1 MPDTERMMDI
11 DDLKNVLS
19 EVVQSIFGKE
29 VKYRFNVDTF
39 PYTDPSLEVEVFIN
53 GVKVADVDVNG
64 KLRLKSTIAE
74 GVTF

>member
-1 MPDTERMMDI
+1 M
-11 DDLKNVLS
+11 S
-19 EVVQSIFGKE
+19 SIEIRPPINRIGNSQDYIL
-29 VKYRFNVDTF
+29 VN
-39 PYTDPSLEVEVFIN
+39 PSTNLVEVFIN